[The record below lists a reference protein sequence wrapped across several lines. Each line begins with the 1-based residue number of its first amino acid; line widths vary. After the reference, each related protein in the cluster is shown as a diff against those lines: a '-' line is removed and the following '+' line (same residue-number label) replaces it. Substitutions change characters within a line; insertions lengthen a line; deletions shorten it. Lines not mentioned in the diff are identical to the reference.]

1 MAVAKHHRLR
11 NNDMFKLLNKKLKP
25 SVSERTA
32 LLAFKWKSLFFRK
45 VATTA
50 KEQPKYLV
58 VNKASRSLN
67 FEALVGQGPD
77 HWMGCL

>member
-11 NNDMFKLLNKKLKP
+11 NNDMFKLLIKKLKQ

-32 LLAFKWKSLFFRK
+32 LLAFKCNSLFFRR

-50 KEQPKYLV
+50 KEQGKYLV
-58 VNKASRSLN
+58 INKASHSLN
-67 FEALVGQGPD
+67 SKALVGQGA
-77 HWMGCL
+77 

>member
-11 NNDMFKLLNKKLKP
+11 NNDMLKLLNKKLKP

-32 LLAFKWKSLFFRK
+32 LLAFQWKSLFFRR

-58 VNKASRSLN
+58 VNKASGSLN
-67 FEALVGQGPD
+67 FEALVGQGT
-77 HWMGCL
+77 